1 MKVTRNFDLKKLVKT
16 EATALWLNQYG
27 SKMAQSIVEGLD
39 KGIDIEGNRFDP
51 GGDFTHKSTHDG
63 HPHKRPLVRSGRL
76 RKSIKKLPATAQKLT
91 FWIKSNVKSK
101 ARWNI
106 EVDGKKSSGTRSRRG
121 VNYGAMN
128 NQGFKTSKDSMIPN
142 KNVKQRNW
150 FGISSKFLVGGSE
163 WKKLKTL
170 AQYWDEAMKTRM
182 KEFK

>member
-1 MKVTRNFDLKKLVKT
+1 
-16 EATALWLNQYG
+16 
-27 SKMAQSIVEGLD
+27 
-39 KGIDIEGNRFDP
+39 
-51 GGDFTHKSTHDG
+51 
-63 HPHKRPLVRSGRL
+63 
-76 RKSIKKLPATAQKLT
+76 
-91 FWIKSNVKSK
+91 
-101 ARWNI
+101 
-106 EVDGKKSSGTRSRRG
+106 
-121 VNYGAMN
+121 MN